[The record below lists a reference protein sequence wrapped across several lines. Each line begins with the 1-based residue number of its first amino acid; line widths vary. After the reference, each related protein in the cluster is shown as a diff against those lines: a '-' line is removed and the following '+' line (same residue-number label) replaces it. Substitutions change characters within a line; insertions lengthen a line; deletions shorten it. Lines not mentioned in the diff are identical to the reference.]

1 MKRKLVWIFVLLLMV
16 ISPQLAVCEESRYPV
31 LDSKFPAAEAKLGWI
46 DNERVI
52 FHGYEPGKF
61 GTNSPRDGHIYDITG
76 LFIWDTHANEVAK
89 HESIEGLTSLC
100 VHAGKVTYAKE
111 GMLVSGQL
119 GKEQRTPFP
128 KKKYWFNPVSCRY
141 YETLPYWRQEGRK
154 NRSIPLLEEH
164 GYLDFGLSS
173 RAEPSKATP
182 ALLYSP
188 HEKSPRE
195 LPFTGEQVRHHV
207 TYFGFDDIYLVE
219 GYRETTYAPVIWLL
233 KPNGTVT
240 KALEPRGKPWEKLGW
255 GGFLL
260 TKKGI
265 FLSGGRGDYASVGT
279 RGGYLLTLGGES
291 PTRLIDGFVRN
302 EAVSPDGC
310 KVAFVHVLHS
320 QAGAD
325 SFRALLAGKPGTRT
339 LQMID
344 LCKETHNG
352 IAS

>member
-1 MKRKLVWIFVLLLMV
+1 MHQVWLILTFLIVAM
-16 ISPQLAVCEESRYPV
+16 SPQLAACEEPRYPV

-52 FHGYEPGKF
+52 FQGYEPGKF
-61 GTNSPRDGHIYDITG
+61 GTKSPRDGHVYDITG
-76 LFIWDTHANEVAK
+76 LFIWDTQSNEVVK

-100 VHAGKVTYAKE
+100 VHAGEVTFAKE

-119 GKEQRTPFP
+119 GKERRTPFP
-128 KKKYWFNPVSCRY
+128 KRKYWFNPVSCRY

-173 RAEPSKATP
+173 RADPSKASP
-182 ALLYSP
+182 VFLYSP
-188 HEKSPRE
+188 HDKNPKQ
-195 LPFTGEQVRHHV
+195 LPFTGEQVRPHV
-207 TYFGFDDIYLVE
+207 AYFSFADMYLVE

-240 KALEPRGKPWEKLGW
+240 KVLEPRGKPWEKLGW
-255 GGFLL
+255 GGVLL
-260 TKKGI
+260 TKKGL
-265 FLSGGRGDYASVGT
+265 FLSGGRGNYSSVGT
-279 RGGYLLTLGGES
+279 RGGYLLRPGNES
-291 PTRLIDGFVRN
+291 PTRLIEGFVRN
-302 EAVSPDGC
+302 EVVSPDGC
-310 KVAFVHVLHS
+310 KVVFVHVLHS

-344 LCKETHNG
+344 LCVG
-352 IAS
+352 DS